1 MQAQKAT
8 VGVPSGGQVAGRSR
22 PIDGFSENPFIRPP
36 TLAEAGIDKNLAHRA
51 RMLGALSD
59 KEFEAAVKEN
69 RAKIADEA
77 DRITRRVTCKKCV
90 TNVFSAVVTRYVI
103 DVTKVCL
110 GVCYALFAGG

>member
-1 MQAQKAT
+1 MMRAQKAT
-8 VGVPSGGQVAGRSR
+8 PGTAQGRRS
-22 PIDGFSENPFIRPP
+22 DLGFSATQVEGVKP